1 MLSKELEED
10 MKNFINKYNG
20 GATSNSTKRIG
31 HITEDHVRYFLYITV
46 LILNV
51 ALTIKHKDLMELNVS
66 KILKGDCEPGFLNI
80 IALSPMSPVSLP
92 KTCQNYMVIKG
103 AMKQVLSTNI
113 IEIIYPLII
122 FFAGLIATGSYVK
135 MNAELLNT
143 IVSTIFNRVK
153 TDGEKDKIKQKHIEG
168 DVIEILNKMQAN
180 KVSVKMKEIDAVETL
195 LALNQPKTLLSL
207 NTNVSSKNK
216 SSSRGKSKKNKNSS
230 GGKSKKNKTKG
241 GKSKK
246 NKTRKS
252 NTRKNK
258 TKKN

>member
-20 GATSNSTKRIG
+20 GATSNNTKRIG

-51 ALTIKHKDLMELNVS
+51 ALTIKHKDLMEFNVS
-66 KILKGDCEPGFLNI
+66 KILKGDCEPGFLNM

-92 KTCQNYMVIKG
+92 TTCQNYMVIKG
-103 AMKQVLSTNI
+103 AMKQVLSSNI

-122 FFAGLIATGSYVK
+122 FFAGLIATRSYVK

-153 TDGEKDKIKQKHIEG
+153 TDGEKDQIKQKHIEG
-168 DVIEILNKMQAN
+168 DVIEILNKMQEN

-195 LALNQPKTLLSL
+195 LSLNQPKTLLSL
-207 NTNVSSKNK
+207 NTNVN
-216 SSSRGKSKKNKNSS
+216 GKNKNSS

-258 TKKN
+258 TRKN